1 MRMRTVLAITT
12 LLAILA
18 GQTRVQSLEGENL
31 NDTFG
36 YQDGPSKEFT
46 AQQIACSIP
55 GSVLYPKDE
64 AEFTFQLANQ
74 TDKPIQ
80 AAGKAHLMTYRTSVF
95 PDDSFKR
102 RFIKG
107 QTLAS
112 YPFQVDLAAR
122 GFAQVTIKPA
132 VPETFGPYALV
143 LAVDGHG
150 RSLPTPLVR
159 VPPAVANGR
168 VQHPAFALDICGW
181 NNYPETFMLFKRLGI
196 KAIRQEIGFDP
207 SPQSKERLAESM
219 KGLWNH
225 EITLLIT
232 SAAGGPQPVN
242 VCPRRWLND
251 QDEMVSQPPQGDM
264 CPKPDAD
271 ESFQQWI
278 KFVAGTHGWPKG
290 PVNAIEL
297 WNEPWEGI
305 SISGWGA
312 DCLRY
317 RDLYTRMAQG
327 IEEARKESNVEVLI
341 GGCCSSMNTEDKL
354 FCDGKDTFLKWL
366 DFTSIHYQ
374 PMGAFPAL
382 IPEWVNRKNPYGPVR
397 VWDTESWIANS
408 EEHVSA
414 VLAVMRAQGQGRTAG
429 VLHDWTYTITPT
441 EVVQDGMKKNVIVA
455 VPWANAA
462 AIAANQQ
469 LVGERTF
476 REILFKNGL
485 PWVFVFNG
493 LAKDGREDPDDA
505 TLIVVGDIGGN
516 TERDRCRF
524 RAVLGLAQIERVNQL
539 KAQLEALPAETP
551 PAEREKLQRA
561 LMAAQYLDGA
571 SMTIEDTQG
580 LFRAY
585 DYFANPITG
594 KNGQLTIPLDIS
606 GYFLRTDGS
615 AGSFAKLIEAVQ
627 RAVVRGYQPVELVAR
642 DLLDRVDQ
650 KPALRLTITN
660 VLNRPLT
667 GKLSVTLGGLTIQPP
682 AEPLQLAAHE
692 TRTLQIP
699 VQDGEAT
706 PSNTYPLKVTF
717 DAGDDGR
724 ASLSENLHVNV
735 IQRKTVKVDGDLRDW
750 EDVLPQSLSASA
762 ATARNVT
769 EKAWLPWEKLDEKTA
784 KGFTTAYLAY
794 DDAYFYFAARIADD
808 TPSGGGIR
816 YATRDDDSYFFPEKF
831 YEVEKDKDGKVTKR
845 KEYVW
850 PAGMR
855 RYSYRKNPDL
865 PSGSGTDNVLIG
877 FGVFKPGGN
886 GVLANPPGT
895 MPRFMAWQSTDYEFA
910 FNEVGE
916 KFGGGTEIW
925 RLFAPG
931 VPRKHFYPRQPK
943 AEVDGGPVGDGKLAM
958 RREGNLRIVEAAI
971 PWSEMKDVKKRL
983 DASEK
988 VRFTLRVND
997 NQGPACELAT
1007 GRSCSQMNSYALH
1020 NFWEGHW
1027 SNELEFVFER

>member
-1 MRMRTVLAITT
+1 MKTVLAFLVALTV
-12 LLAILA
+12 LS
-18 GQTRVQSLEGENL
+18 GQARAQVPDGENL
-31 NDTFG
+31 NEAFG
-36 YQDGPSKEFT
+36 YQGGPSKDFV
-46 AQQIACSIP
+46 AQQIACSVP
-55 GSVLYPKDE
+55 GNVLYPKDE

-74 TDKPIQ
+74 TTQPIQ
-80 AAGKAHLMTYRTSVF
+80 AAGKAYLLTYRTAVY

-107 QTLAS
+107 ETLAS
-112 YPFQVDLAAR
+112 YPFQADLAAK
-122 GFAQVTIKPA
+122 GFAQVTLKPA

-143 LAVDGHG
+143 LEIEGHG

-168 VQHPAFALDICGW
+168 VQFPAFALDICGW

-207 SPQSKERLAESM
+207 SPSSKQRLAESM
-219 KGLWNH
+219 KGLWDH

-251 QDEMVSQPPQGDM
+251 QDEMVPNPPQGDM
-264 CPKPDAD
+264 CPQPGAD
-271 ESFQQWI
+271 ESFQEWI
-278 KFVAGTHGWPKG
+278 KFMAGTYGWPKG

-382 IPEWVNRKNPYGPVR
+382 IPEWVNRKSPYGPVR
-397 VWDTESWIANS
+397 IWDTESWIANS

-429 VLHDWTYTITPT
+429 VLHDWTYTVTPT
-441 EVVQDGMKKNVIVA
+441 EVVQDGAKRKIVVA

-462 AIAANQQ
+462 AIAANQH

-493 LAKDGREDPDDA
+493 LPKDGKENADDA
-505 TLIVVGDIGGN
+505 TLVVVGDIGGN

-524 RAVLGLAQIERVNQL
+524 RTVMGLAQVERVNQL
-539 KAQLEALPAETP
+539 KAQLDALPPETS
-551 PAEREKLQRA
+551 ARAREKVQRE

-571 SMTIEDTQG
+571 SLTLEDPQG

-585 DYFANPITG
+585 DYFANPIAAKDG
-594 KNGQLTIPLDIS
+594 RIALPLSIS

-615 AGSFAKLIEAVQ
+615 PGSFERLLEAVR
-627 RAVVRGYQPVELVAR
+627 RATVRGYQPVEIVAR
-642 DLLDRVDQ
+642 DLLDRVDR
-650 KPALRLTITN
+650 KAVLRLVLTN
-660 VLNRPLT
+660 VLNRPVT
-667 GKLSVTLGGLTIQPP
+667 GKLSVTLGALTLEAP

-692 TRTLQIP
+692 TRELQIP
-699 VQDGEAT
+699 VRKGEPA
-706 PSNTYPLKVTF
+706 PSNTYPLAVAL

-724 ASLSENLHVNV
+724 ASLAEDLHVNV
-735 IQRKTVKVDGDLRDW
+735 IPRKTLKVDGDLRDW
-750 EDVLPQSLSASA
+750 EGVLPQGLSAAA
-762 ATARNVT
+762 ATLRNVT
-769 EKAWLPWEKLDEKTA
+769 EKAWLPWEKLDEKVA

-794 DDAYFYFAARIADD
+794 DDECFYFAARIADD
-808 TPSGGGIR
+808 TPEPGGIR
-816 YATRDDDSYFFPEKF
+816 YATRDDDAYFFPEKF
-831 YEVEKDKDGKVTKR
+831 YEVEKDKSGKVLKR

-865 PSGSGTDNVLIG
+865 PSGAGTDNVLIG
-877 FGVFKPGGN
+877 FGVYEPGRN
-886 GVLANPPGT
+886 GVLSHPPGT
-895 MPRFMAWQSTDYEFA
+895 MPRFMTWQSTDYEYA

-916 KFGGGTEIW
+916 KYGGGTEIW

-943 AEVDGGPVGDGKLAM
+943 AEVDGGPVADGKLAM

-971 PWSEMKDVKKRL
+971 PWTELKEVKTRL
-983 DASEK
+983 DAGEK

-1007 GRSCSQMNSYALH
+1007 GRSCAQMNSYALH

-1027 SNELEFVFER
+1027 SNELEFLFEK